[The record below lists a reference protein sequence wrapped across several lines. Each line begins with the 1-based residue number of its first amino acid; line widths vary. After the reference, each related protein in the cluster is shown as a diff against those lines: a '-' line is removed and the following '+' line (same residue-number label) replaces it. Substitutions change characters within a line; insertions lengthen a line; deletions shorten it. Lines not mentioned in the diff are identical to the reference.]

1 MLISLL
7 ERWGFTMR
15 YTRNPAIA
23 DVATTAKNSNAK
35 MAINIFVY
43 QREGNRNSSRMDMRD
58 LRHWAGAQR
67 RIHLLTEIIVIVA
80 RDSRRPFHNCFACVA
95 CSSSYC
101 ALFRTSGFRPRV
113 IESAIIKLRP
123 ALPSM
128 NILDLRQTS
137 VRQLEPL
144 LEEEA
149 RHWHDELHWDY
160 RGALDLIKRFLEAH
174 ALCGCV
180 AFENGSAAGY
190 SFYVLE
196 EQKGLIGGLYVSP
209 RFPQADIGR
218 RLLEEMLFSMRALPQ
233 LSRIEAQL
241 MPFGGP
247 VDNPLREQGFQLYTR
262 QFMLLDL
269 QNDAEPRAGA
279 SAGMR
284 LDRWNDRFFE
294 PCAKLIYLSYANHV
308 DGEIN
313 DQYRSRAGALR
324 FLKNIILL
332 PGCGQFVPS
341 ASFVLRQPGSD
352 DLIAAVLTSEVSPGV
367 GHTTQICV
375 LPGYQGHGLGR
386 MLMQT
391 SAEALRAMKFR
402 ELTLTVTSQNRSAVQ
417 LYEKLHFT
425 TIRSFTAGVWPR

>member
-1 MLISLL
+1 VSH
-7 ERWGFTMR
+7 R
-15 YTRNPAIA
+15 
-23 DVATTAKNSNAK
+23 TACTANW
-35 MAINIFVY
+35 
-43 QREGNRNSSRMDMRD
+43 QSRGTDGV
-58 LRHWAGAQR
+58 LVLA
-67 RIHLLTEIIVIVA
+67 LYS
-80 RDSRRPFHNCFACVA
+80 DSRANQLSCGEEHRTR
-95 CSSSYC
+95 SSSMD
-101 ALFRTSGFRPRV
+101 
-113 IESAIIKLRP
+113 IH
-123 ALPSM
+123 
-128 NILDLRQTS
+128 DLRQTS

-196 EQKGLIGGLYVSP
+196 EQKGLIGGLYVSH
-209 RFPQADIGR
+209 RFSQAEIGR
-218 RLLEEMLFSMRALPQ
+218 RLLEEMLFSMRGLPH

-247 VDNPLREQGFQLYTR
+247 VDASLREQGFQLYTR

-269 QNDAEPRAGA
+269 HKPIESRPGA
-279 SAGMR
+279 AAGMR

-294 PCAKLIYLSYANHV
+294 PCAKLIYLCYANHI

-332 PGCGQFVPS
+332 PGCGQFVPG
-341 ASFVLRQPGSD
+341 ASFVLHEPGSD
-352 DLIAAVLTSEVSPGV
+352 ELIGAVLTSEVSPGV

-391 SAEALRAMKFR
+391 SAEALRSMKFR
-402 ELTLTVTSQNRSAVQ
+402 ELTLTVTTQNRSAVQ
-417 LYEKLHFT
+417 LYENLHFT
-425 TIRSFTAGVWPR
+425 TIRTFTAGVWPR

>member
-1 MLISLL
+1 
-7 ERWGFTMR
+7 
-15 YTRNPAIA
+15 
-23 DVATTAKNSNAK
+23 
-35 MAINIFVY
+35 
-43 QREGNRNSSRMDMRD
+43 
-58 LRHWAGAQR
+58 
-67 RIHLLTEIIVIVA
+67 
-80 RDSRRPFHNCFACVA
+80 
-95 CSSSYC
+95 
-101 ALFRTSGFRPRV
+101 
-113 IESAIIKLRP
+113 
-123 ALPSM
+123 M

-180 AFENGSAAGY
+180 AFENGAAAGY

-196 EQKGLIGGLYVSP
+196 EQKGLIGGLYVSQ
-209 RFPQADIGR
+209 RFPQAEIGR

-247 VDNPLREQGFQLYTR
+247 VDSPLREQGFRLYTR

-269 QNDAEPRAGA
+269 QKNNNDESRAGA

-284 LDRWNDRFFE
+284 VERWNDRFFE

-352 DLIAAVLTSEVSPGV
+352 ELVGAVLTSEVSPGV

-391 SAEALRAMKFR
+391 SAETLRALKFR

-417 LYEKLHFT
+417 LYENLHFT